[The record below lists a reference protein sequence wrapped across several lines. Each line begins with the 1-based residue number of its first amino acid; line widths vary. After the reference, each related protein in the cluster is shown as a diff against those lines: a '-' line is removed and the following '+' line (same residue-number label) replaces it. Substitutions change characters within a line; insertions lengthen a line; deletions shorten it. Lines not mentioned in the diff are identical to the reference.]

1 MEFEFQGI
9 EQSSEININIIK
21 EIIDTKIKKSLCYKF
36 KVLSGGKVPI
46 SSSHRRYGA
55 QYCVLARYLLGL
67 VAFPFMSNNLFLWSL
82 LPFR

>member
-21 EIIDTKIKKSLCYKF
+21 EIIDTKIKKKLCYKF

-46 SSSHRRYGA
+46 SSFVDT
-55 QYCVLARYLLGL
+55 VLYTASMPGTY
-67 VAFPFMSNNLFLWSL
+67 
-82 LPFR
+82 